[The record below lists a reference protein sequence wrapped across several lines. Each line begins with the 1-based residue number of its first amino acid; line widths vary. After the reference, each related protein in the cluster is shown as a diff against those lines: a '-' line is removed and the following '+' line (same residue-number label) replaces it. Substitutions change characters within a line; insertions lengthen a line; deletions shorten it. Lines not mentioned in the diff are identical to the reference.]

1 MIIFKD
7 MTNAREEMLK
17 LLKGKEIK
25 CAEVTT
31 GIGWY
36 EEDRHRTIVLKVGHD
51 EKDYAKFLNDLNFE
65 YDSGY
70 GGQELYGT
78 VWFKDNTWAG
88 RGEYDGSEWWEVH
101 SLPDIPKE
109 LLP

>member
-1 MIIFKD
+1 MK
-7 MTNAREEMLK
+7 NAREEMLE
-17 LLKGKEIK
+17 LLDGKDIK

-31 GIGWY
+31 GRNWY
-36 EEDRHRTIVLKVGHD
+36 EEAGGRTIVLKVGYSEED
-51 EKDYAKFLNDLNFE
+51 LERFLNDLNFE

-78 VWFKDNTWAG
+78 VWFKDNTWAE
-88 RGEYDGSEWWEVH
+88 RGEYDGLEWWEERY
-101 SLPDIPKE
+101 LPEIPIE

>member
-1 MIIFKD
+1 
-7 MTNAREEMLK
+7 MTNAREEMLR
-17 LLKGKEIK
+17 LLKGKDIK

-31 GIGWY
+31 GGGWD
-36 EEDRHRTIVLKVGHD
+36 EECRTIVLKVGHD
-51 EKDYAKFLNDLNFE
+51 EEDYAKFLNDLNFE
-65 YDSGY
+65 YYAGF

-78 VWFKDNTWAG
+78 VWFKDNTWAE
-88 RGEYDGSEWWEVH
+88 RGEYDGSEWWEVN